1 MRRILIAALAIMLV
15 GTAVIGGGIG
25 LAVAQEEDT
34 PIESFLGRVA
44 EKLGI
49 GEDELRS
56 AMTEAE
62 QDVIDERVVEGKLTA
77 EQGEALK
84 ERIGEKGLL
93 GPLGGPV
100 DGPRDQGRIRD
111 RLCDRVFDCIR
122 KRVCNGAS
130 DCVDGRV
137 RDHTVEAAA
146 TVLGLE
152 LEELVDELKNGKTL
166 AEVAEEK
173 KGMAVDEFTAAML
186 PEVRQELDALV
197 AEGKLTEEQADAIYG
212 HVEENI
218 DRIVNAQGRLPD
230 LLGPRGGPLG
240 GPCPRGAF
248 FEGAAPVPS
257 VEPTESSIEA

>member
-1 MRRILIAALAIMLV
+1 MRRILIATLAIVLV
-15 GTAVIGGGIG
+15 STAVIGGGIG
-25 LAVAQEEDT
+25 LAVAQDEDT

-62 QDVIDERVVEGKLTA
+62 QDIIDEQVAEGKLTA
-77 EQGEALK
+77 EKGEALK

-93 GPLGGPV
+93 GPLGGLV
-100 DGPRDQGRIRD
+100 DGPRD

-152 LEELVDELKNGKTL
+152 LEELVSELKDGKTL
-166 AEVAEEK
+166 AEVAEEQ
-173 KGMAVDEFTAAML
+173 GMAVDEFTAAML
-186 PEVRQELDALV
+186 SEVRQELDALV
-197 AEGKLTEEQADAIYG
+197 AEGKLTEEQADANFE

-257 VEPTESSIEA
+257 VEPTETSIEA